1 MLFPQ
6 IQRESISSLK
16 VYVLLIIQRITGRGS
31 IFFCN
36 YLSQG
41 SRHFMYRITFV
52 FLIIMFRVL
61 TCESDERYIA
71 HHSYRHAIL
80 TNVNFHYFHFSVIKN
95 LDDDKMNTMIFLRFL
110 LLILFAY
117 LYIEGKYTW
126 LALNCR

>member
-1 MLFPQ
+1 
-6 IQRESISSLK
+6 
-16 VYVLLIIQRITGRGS
+16 
-31 IFFCN
+31 
-36 YLSQG
+36 
-41 SRHFMYRITFV
+41 MYRITFV